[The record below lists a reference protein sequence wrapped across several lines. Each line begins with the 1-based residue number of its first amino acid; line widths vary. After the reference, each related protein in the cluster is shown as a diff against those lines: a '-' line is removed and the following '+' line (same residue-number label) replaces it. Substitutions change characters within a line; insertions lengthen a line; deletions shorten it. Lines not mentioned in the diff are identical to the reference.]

1 MKKATSDI
9 ERRTCSQES
18 DVPHT
23 NSSMYF
29 FSVTQALSLLGFS
42 WSPDNITANNKK
54 STFKKELSSVSE
66 MTMQHLHKNIIIP
79 LLCQCELFIQHV
91 CLRIQLY
98 QIVIFYLLWYK
109 VIRWS
114 SHIRKKLLFS
124 DFIVCKWSLV
134 NNTGEVLE

>member
-1 MKKATSDI
+1 MKKVTSDI

-98 QIVIFYLLWYK
+98 QIVIFYPLWYN